1 MTRIIS
7 GFETQGGDYDNMA
20 VLRGYKEGAAAR
32 KAAADASRSEEF
44 DQMRMM
50 LAIKGAMLEQER
62 FELSKEKEQ
71 RETEKLKRADAEVG
85 KAGKL
90 QQMAQ
95 RAQAGQVNP
104 GQKFVERVIGARGRL
119 QDPKA
124 LAMFDAS
131 VEDLLKS
138 QKAAK
143 SRKAAEDAIG
153 MAEQDTQDFTPEEVQ
168 LLRQE
173 LDAGGEG
180 DIIVRKIQ
188 EKRMKNAAE
197 SLAVE
202 ENDQLLAQAQQ
213 LVDAAREGFG
223 KEQAKIALR
232 VAMRS
237 DSLKK
242 RKGSGAMA
250 LKQVEEALLGPRSE
264 YGQGQQDPFSDPDE
278 RGEAIKVLEIQNR
291 DRMKRGEP
299 EAPITEQ
306 AIRARIGRKYGQR
319 PQPTPQEEQ
328 VGKTRR
334 EAADK
339 PYFLERRGAGVGKVV
354 TEAVR
359 GGARGADIV
368 KLIRDQGLDP
378 GDPAVM
384 AEIEAALGGGR

>member
-143 SRKAAEDAIG
+143 SRKAFDESFARAQKDTKVFKPEQLQSIQERRSAGEDDEKLAQELSKMRMEASAANVARAENEKV
-153 MAEQDTQDFTPEEVQ
+153 MAEALAAVQ
-168 LLRQE
+168 AQPDGYGKRAAMIA
-173 LDAGGEG
+173 LDAVMSSDSAMSEEG
-180 DIIVRKIQ
+180 SAAKAA
-188 EKRMKNAAE
+188 KAAAE
-197 SLAVE
+197 
-202 ENDQLLAQAQQ
+202 
-213 LVDAAREGFG
+213 
-223 KEQAKIALR
+223 
-232 VAMRS
+232 AM
-237 DSLKK
+237 
-242 RKGSGAMA
+242 
-250 LKQVEEALLGPRSE
+250 LGPRDE
-264 YGQGQQDPFSDPDE
+264 YGKGQGDPYADRLLFA
-278 RGEAIKVLEIQNR
+278 EAYSQLE
-291 DRMKRGEP
+291 KEGGLPVGGEP
-299 EAPITEQ
+299 AEMQAAVQARMRMMNPGLPAPQ
-306 AIRARIGRKYGQR
+306 AQMPERTNIMKVDGTVRSILSKGGGIKEIRAALEAQGI
-319 PQPTPQEEQ
+319 QPTEDLANMVQYALRGYTSDARNASADAQ
-328 VGKTRR
+328 RR
-334 EAADK
+334 
-339 PYFLERRGAGVGKVV
+339 
-354 TEAVR
+354 
-359 GGARGADIV
+359 
-368 KLIRDQGLDP
+368 
-378 GDPAVM
+378 
-384 AEIEAALGGGR
+384 

>member
-1 MTRIIS
+1 MTRIVS
-7 GFETQGGDYDNMA
+7 GFQTQGGDWDGGA
-20 VLRGYKEGAAAR
+20 VLRGFRSGQDARLNEEQNQRANAQLAFQIQQALMDQQAEEAAAQQ
-32 KAAADASRSEEF
+32 KQAAAQQQSVE
-44 DQMRMM
+44 M
-50 LAIKGAMLEQER
+50 
-62 FELSKEKEQ
+62 
-71 RETEKLKRADAEVG
+71 G

-90 QQMAQ
+90 QQFAQ

-124 LAMFDAS
+124 LEMFDKSVAS
-131 VEDLLKS
+131 LLTA
-138 QKAAK
+138 QKQAK
-143 SRKAAEDAIG
+143 SRKAAEDAIS

-168 LLRQE
+168 LFRQE
-173 LDAGGEG
+173 LESGGEG

-213 LVDAAREGFG
+213 LVDAASEGFG

-242 RKGSGAMA
+242 RKGSGAIA

-264 YGQGQQDPFSDPDE
+264 YGQQGQQDPFSDPDE

-306 AIRARIGRKYGQR
+306 AIRARIGRKYGHR
-319 PQPTPQEEQ
+319 PKPTPQEEQ
-328 VGKTRR
+328 IGKTRR

-368 KLIRDQGLDP
+368 KLIRNQGLDP
-378 GDPAVM
+378 GDPSVM